1 MVADRRAQAGWH
13 SRFAGTPM
21 LRSATTSARALA
33 IALILSSVTV
43 APLQSAGS
51 QSAPDTLLKKE
62 VLGDGIY
69 LFRAPSDLDKWT
81 SSNAVV
87 IINETDVTV
96 FDSNTRPAT
105 AQKVIAEIRKLTTK
119 TVRTL
124 INSHWHMDHW
134 SGNDEY
140 SKAYP
145 GLQIVATTE
154 TRDYMKRMVARY
166 FAEQVNVAR
175 ARATLDTAIRTGKL
189 RDGTPFTPEMRR
201 KREADLAESVAF
213 AAEVAA
219 IPRVLPNVTYRDTLI
234 LWSGRREFRMIS
246 ATGDA
251 TGSTV
256 LYLPAEKL
264 LVMGD
269 VLVGPENGDGPPPW
283 TTNSYAITPWLAS
296 LRGFEGLDATVVVP
310 GQGPAFR
317 DKTYL
322 KLTADLFASI
332 IAQVHSA
339 LERGVTTLAE
349 VQVAVNVDSI
359 GRRYT
364 PGSAALSPDFHPLV
378 AALVRKVH
386 QESLDGAA
394 K

>member
-1 MVADRRAQAGWH
+1 
-13 SRFAGTPM
+13 M
-21 LRSATTSARALA
+21 LRSVSSSARALA
-33 IALILSSVTV
+33 ASFIVCAASVSPWQTV
-43 APLQSAGS
+43 DGQT
-51 QSAPDTLLKKE
+51 APDTSLKKE

-81 SSNAVV
+81 SSNALV

-96 FDSNTRPAT
+96 FDSNTRPVT
-105 AQKVIAEIRKLTTK
+105 AQKVIAEIRRLTTK
-119 TVRTL
+119 PVRTL

-145 GLQIVATTE
+145 GLQIVATTQ
-154 TRDYMKRMVARY
+154 TRDYMKRMVAKY
-166 FAEQVNVAR
+166 FTEQVNVAR
-175 ARATLDTAIRTGKL
+175 ARAALDTAIRTGKL
-189 RDGTPFTPEMRR
+189 RDGSPLTPEVRR

-213 AAEVAA
+213 ATEVAA
-219 IPRVLPNVTYRDTLI
+219 IPRVLPNLVYRDTLI
-234 LWSGRREFRMIS
+234 FWSGRREFRLIS

-256 LYLPAEKL
+256 LYLPGEKL
-264 LVMGD
+264 LAMGD
-269 VLVGPENGDGPPPW
+269 VLVGPEKGDGPPPW

-296 LRGFEGLDATVVVP
+296 LRGFEALDADVIVP
-310 GQGPAFR
+310 GQGPAFHG
-317 DKTYL
+317 KTFL
-322 KLTADLFASI
+322 KLTGDLFASI

-339 LERGVTTLAE
+339 LERGLTTLAE
-349 VQVAVNVDSI
+349 VQVAVNVDAI
-359 GRRYT
+359 GRQYT
-364 PGSAALSPDFHPLV
+364 PGSTDISPDFRPLV